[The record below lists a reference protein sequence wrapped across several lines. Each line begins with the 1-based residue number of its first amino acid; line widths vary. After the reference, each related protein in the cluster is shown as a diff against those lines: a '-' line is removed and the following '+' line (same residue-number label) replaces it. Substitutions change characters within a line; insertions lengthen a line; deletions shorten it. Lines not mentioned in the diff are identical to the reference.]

1 MSELRPFHVAVPVD
15 DLHAAREFYGGLLGC
30 AEGRSADRWVDFDL
44 FGHQVVCHLQPGLRS
59 RIAGSSAVD
68 GHDVPLPH
76 FGLVLGMD
84 EWRQLADRLTGSG
97 QDFIVEPHVR
107 FRGQPGEQG
116 TLFVRDPAGNAIEF
130 KGFADLGQLF
140 AR

>member
-15 DLHAAREFYGGLLGC
+15 DLEAARNFYGGLLGC

-59 RIAGSSAVD
+59 RIVGSSPVD

-76 FGLVLGMD
+76 FGLVLRMD
-84 EWRQLADRLTGSG
+84 EWRQLADRLTASG
-97 QDFIVEPHVR
+97 QDFIVEPHIR
-107 FRGQPGEQG
+107 FRGQAGEQG
-116 TLFVRDPAGNAIEF
+116 TLFVRDPAGNALEF
-130 KGFADLGQLF
+130 KGLAELDRLF